1 MLVLWHSWGADLS
14 LVGYNGFGGLFRY
27 LSDHS

>member
-1 MLVLWHSWGADLS
+1 MLVLSHSWGAIKVS
-14 LVGYNGFGGLFRY
+14 VGYNGFGGLFRY